1 MKVQSDTN
9 INLSKVSLSE
19 VMEHKEMTSKADRQ
33 RHLILHSPDHVSFEE
48 IDEGSQPD
56 SAIPPRSAFVQNS
69 EYRSTDGE
77 TPASIRENNT
87 VDYNEDNTLGAED
100 TVAEMSED
108 SSSTLNEDDDLS
120 YELQQAH
127 RIFHGFLLEKHKGI
141 TAPFM
146 QPLCSG
152 EETGDGDHTKQPM
165 WFRRIEEKF
174 LNREYESITE
184 FVADFRLMLEN
195 CYRYHGVDHWISKQ
209 AQKLEIMLEQK
220 LTLLSRT
227 LREKTTLAVTSKG
240 RFGTEEEKGPGVT
253 STRRRSTPR
262 NLTSVAVGAN
272 ESLMVQAL
280 RLEEQQRAKEEKR
293 LREQEKKE
301 VEEASAKELDTWER
315 SLLAKAAPWPV
326 ETLWELPA
334 VGHFLCLA
342 QTVLNLPE
350 IVFFELERCLLM
362 PRCSAFLAKVMTSL
376 LCHPQRRATLH
387 RRPPFTYRRWEAAVR
402 HKVSGW
408 YQLMG
413 QSEDSAA
420 CAQQF
425 GLSPLFFQTLGETS
439 PLEEKPFHQLPFNQR
454 VWLLKGLCDFVYENQ
469 KEVQDAV
476 LSQPIHECR
485 ESILGY
491 DGRENAYIHFPHF
504 CGADLRIYCQSPS
517 TPPKFPPPAIRVRRV
532 EKVKK
537 VEATMHPEGPTVPE
551 ENEKKDV
558 KNEPACFNSEMKEK
572 DNMPA
577 VNSWGLTDH
586 QSQYR
591 LDLQIKAESAEKGH
605 TDILSPCR
613 GHFDSCDIKGIKVQS
628 IDVGC
633 KPTMKEERL
642 SLIAPMSCEPG
653 VPVMDAEQVP
663 QTQLSAHPGE
673 IPLNPGMDRV
683 EGNKFPTDIQDQ
695 CRACGTDEDPHLEY
709 RRGCSIIP
717 LHKTAPSESP
727 RPEGCAEGKSS
738 RTRTKKKKR
747 KKKKMKELGATEGR
761 GKSAGSRLN
770 LAKATKKGIQ
780 KTAAAQKKKGKR
792 KKLRAEKKFESK
804 KLTAKK
810 RKTGPKLPAEP
821 KFQLVC
827 SSVEELRE
835 LISKIED
842 ELEELESTRKKSG
855 KWYSR
860 RQAVKEL
867 LITLIRLLKELSPW
881 ESKIIKAFQ
890 RNRARL
896 KKDYEDFKKHPEYD
910 SFVREEWIEDD
921 RDGAVAKDGHSS
933 DNPKTTERA
942 EKLDAVKTDTKQ
954 QAVESSRRSRTPRQE
969 TIGLDEHR
977 TPFRTTKRAP
987 SGNTDEELALR
998 KKLRITGEEQAS
1010 TTVPA
1015 EVKES
1020 NPAAESLVVETSKVT
1035 APVAV
1040 FLKGSK
1046 PIQALLAKSIGNKV
1060 TLISQPAAAA
1070 MVPKSEIPQKTS
1082 KPLASPGKPLQSSF
1096 IPKSPVQGPVQGIYK
1111 ISEGM
1116 DLLGKSTTPEKIAL
1130 QPLLDQ
1136 KIGKKAMQQVV
1147 ILPTMKEPLHHNI
1160 TTVSVSKPSATLPDA
1175 PGVATVNSTNKV
1187 PIQQVSPLPDACNRK
1202 PLTSAVISSLPTSPK
1217 TYYAGNS
1224 VSQAGPAPSDIQ
1236 NRLTL
1241 TSPSKSDSKQEL
1253 KTVCIRDSQSI
1264 LVTTRGGNTGV
1275 VKVQTSDQSV
1285 SSFLASSPIIT
1296 ISPHLQAFLV
1306 SKSSPSV
1313 ASSTVVSSATETTTS
1328 SAPSLFS
1335 NSLTNC
1341 VSHHP
1346 SAVSIPVSAGQRVG
1360 NIVNFA
1366 LNQTQD
1372 TISAPLTASK
1382 CNITTQTL
1390 TPKNSTLPMVPQTN
1404 LSLPTSSAKSDI
1416 AVTQTSSTLF
1426 ATQPLTTRAQQAEG
1440 LAERPSMQRVILVAP
1455 SSTIATSA
1463 VTAKVPSTSSTVP
1476 APRLIFISQASSSVE
1491 QPLVSIPKKTT
1502 SSDSMAISLTSA
1514 SQIADMKIGLN
1525 LSQAIVNTTS
1535 SLQKVPTGGLSDLSN
1550 KLPAEAF
1557 SVGLPVAGS
1566 DSKCTPVT
1574 TSKVSV
1580 VETTSDGKAV
1590 TFPALKA
1597 GNLVSSTLPVLSL
1610 QHSSLSSRASLIPS
1624 VGKTATAQSEG
1635 SSLKSV
1641 VASSV
1646 KSLINKDS
1654 ALIPKA
1660 PTGTTIPGLVFNKP
1674 PFQAS
1679 AMSKPVPFKISPVI
1693 LPPVLQSQDCTSPSK
1708 SFSTTPSAPQAAQ
1721 HAIVPP
1727 PYESNTMQ
1735 QKILINTATPLSPGS
1750 HIVIN
1755 NTRFIVPAQGLGP
1768 GSHMLLISSP
1778 VVPLSSPQ
1786 GPNPS
1791 STSQRGPA
1799 TSVAAAPVLSAG
1811 QNPRKF
1817 TPSTQPLHGP
1827 YITPSPS
1834 GVKLASSYTCSTPQ
1848 MTVVG
1853 NTTKSPL
1860 PTGNTT
1866 SVAQVPQL
1874 FAVASTLC
1882 QALPNSQTAPSAPS
1896 AEAKGSLAALCQAA
1910 SNQTKET
1917 PPLASQKP
1925 GRPPGA
1931 TKAAPWQIGL
1941 ANVVASA
1948 TLTPAVPAL
1957 GAIISRTQ
1965 VLPTAAVPPIGSTI
1979 SRIQSLPVATVL
1991 PIGSDFNRRQA
2002 SPIATV
2008 PPSNSTVIIAT
2019 GQSVRTPTSESSSMT
2034 PGQTILSQTLN
2045 RPSSQVSAPAA
2056 VTSASID
2063 KLMVSPDGAV
2073 LNAIRSPAVSS
2084 LPSASKTLATVVVT
2098 HSSSTG
2104 RVLPS
2109 LKTDDPLTSA
2119 HAEKASS
2126 SD

>member
-1 MKVQSDTN
+1 MKVQSDAN
-9 INLSKVSLSE
+9 MNLSKVSLSE
-19 VMEHKEMTSKADRQ
+19 VMEHKEMTIKADRQ
-33 RHLILHSPDHVSFEE
+33 RHFILHSPDRVAFEE

-56 SAIPPRSAFVQNS
+56 STSVQNS
-69 EYRSTDGE
+69 DGE
-77 TPASIRENNT
+77 TPAAIWGNNA
-87 VDYNEDNTLGAED
+87 VGVED
-100 TVAEMSED
+100 TAAEISED

-127 RIFHGFLLEKHKGI
+127 RILHGFLLEKHKGV

-146 QPLCSG
+146 QPLCGG
-152 EETGDGDHTKQPM
+152 EETGDGDHGKRPVC
-165 WFRRIEEKF
+165 FRRIEEKF

-240 RFGTEEEKGPGVT
+240 RFGTEEEKGPGTT

-262 NLTSVAVGAN
+262 NLTPVTVGVS
-272 ESLMVQAL
+272 ESLMVQVL

-301 VEEASAKELDTWER
+301 AEEASAKELDDWER
-315 SLLAKAAPWPV
+315 SLLANAAPWSV

-362 PRCSAFLAKVMTSL
+362 PRCSTFLAKVMTSL

-387 RRPPFTYRRWEAAVR
+387 RRPPFTYRRWEAALR

-413 QSEDSAA
+413 QSEDTAA
-420 CAQQF
+420 CAEQL
-425 GLSPLFFQTLGETS
+425 GLSPQFFQALGETS
-439 PLEEKPFHQLPFNQR
+439 PLEEKPFHQLPFDQR

-517 TPPKFPPPAIRVRRV
+517 TPPKFPPPAIRVRRL

-537 VEATMHPEGPTVPE
+537 VEAIMQPEGPTAPV
-551 ENEKKDV
+551 ENEKKDM
-558 KNEPACFNSEMKEK
+558 KNEPACFNSEMKERE
-572 DNMPA
+572 NMPA

-586 QSQYR
+586 QYR
-591 LDLQIKAESAEKGH
+591 LDLQIKAESAEVGQ
-605 TDILSPCR
+605 TDIHSPCG
-613 GHFDSCDIKGIKVQS
+613 GHFDSCDIKGVKIQS

-633 KPTMKEERL
+633 KAETKVEHL
-642 SLIAPMSCEPG
+642 SLVAPVSCDPG
-653 VPVMDAEQVP
+653 VPVADAEEVP
-663 QTQLSAHPGE
+663 QTRSSAHPGE
-673 IPLNPGMDRV
+673 IPRNPGLDRV
-683 EGNKFPTDIQDQ
+683 EGNKFPTDIQEP
-695 CRACGTDEDPHLEY
+695 ACGTDEDPQLEY
-709 RRGCSIIP
+709 RQGCSIVP
-717 LHKTAPSESP
+717 LHRTAPSESP

-747 KKKKMKELGATEGR
+747 KKKKMKEEGGPERR
-761 GKSAGSRLN
+761 GKSA
-770 LAKATKKGIQ
+770 ATRPKVTKMGIQ
-780 KTAAAQKKKGKR
+780 KSTAAQKKKGKR
-792 KKLRAEKKFESK
+792 KKLRAEKKFDSK
-804 KLTAKK
+804 KLTSKK

-827 SSVEELRE
+827 SSVEELRV
-835 LISKIED
+835 LISKTED

-867 LITLIRLLKELSPW
+867 HITLIRLLNELSPW

-896 KKDYEDFKKHPEYD
+896 KKDYEDFRKHPEYH
-910 SFVREEWIEDD
+910 SFVREEWLEDD
-921 RDGAVAKDGHSS
+921 RDGVVAKDGHSS
-933 DNPKTTERA
+933 DNPKATERA
-942 EKLDAVKTDTKQ
+942 EKLDQVVKKDAVKTEDTKQ
-954 QAVESSRRSRTPRQE
+954 QAVESSRRTRTPRQE
-969 TIGLDEHR
+969 TVGLDEHR
-977 TPFRTTKRAP
+977 TPFRIAKRAP
-987 SGNTDEELALR
+987 SGNADEELR
-998 KKLRITGEEQAS
+998 KKLKITGEEQAS
-1010 TTVPA
+1010 PAVPA

-1020 NPAAESLVVETSKVT
+1020 NPTVESLVAETSKVA
-1035 APVAV
+1035 APMAV

-1070 MVPKSEIPQKTS
+1070 MVNQNKSEIPQKMS
-1082 KPLASPGKPLQSSF
+1082 KPLASPGKALQSSF
-1096 IPKSPVQGPVQGIYK
+1096 TPKSLVQSPVQGIYK
-1111 ISEGM
+1111 ISDGM
-1116 DLLGKSTTPEKIAL
+1116 DLLGKSTSPEKIAL
-1130 QPLLDQ
+1130 QPVLDQ

-1160 TTVSVSKPSATLPDA
+1160 TTVSVSKPSATLSDA
-1175 PGVATVNSTNKV
+1175 PGKAAVNNTNKV

-1202 PLTSAVISSLPTSPK
+1202 PLSSAVISTLPTSPK

-1224 VSQAGPAPSDIQ
+1224 VCQAGPAPSDIQ
-1236 NRLTL
+1236 NRLSL
-1241 TSPSKSDSKQEL
+1241 TSLASASPSKSDSKQEL

-1285 SSFLASSPIIT
+1285 SGFLASSPIIT

-1313 ASSTVVSSATETTTS
+1313 AASTVVSSTTETTTS
-1328 SAPSLFS
+1328 SAPSSLS
-1335 NSLTNC
+1335 SSLTNC
-1341 VSHHP
+1341 VSPCP

-1372 TISAPLTASK
+1372 SVSAPLTASK
-1382 CNITTQTL
+1382 CNITTQAL
-1390 TPKNSTLPMVPQTN
+1390 TPKNSTLPVVPQTN
-1404 LSLPTSSAKSDI
+1404 LNLPTSSAKSDLV
-1416 AVTQTSSTLF
+1416 VTQTSSTLF
-1426 ATQPLTTRAQQAEG
+1426 ATQPLTTMAQPAEG

-1463 VTAKVPSTSSTVP
+1463 VTAKVPPTSSTVP

-1502 SSDSMAISLTSA
+1502 SSDSMAISLTST

-1535 SLQKVPTGGLSDLSN
+1535 SLQKVPTSGLSDLSN
-1550 KLPAEAF
+1550 KLRAEAF

-1574 TSKVSV
+1574 ASKVSV
-1580 VETTSDGKAV
+1580 VETASGGKAV

-1597 GNLVSSTLPVLSL
+1597 GNLVSSTLPVLSQ
-1610 QHSSLSSRASLIPS
+1610 QHSALSPRASLIPS

-1646 KSLINKDS
+1646 KSLVNKDC

-1674 PFQAS
+1674 QFQAS

-1778 VVPLSSPQ
+1778 VVPLSTPQ
-1786 GPNPS
+1786 GPSLS

-1811 QNPRKF
+1811 QNPRKY

-1827 YITPSPS
+1827 YIPPSPS
-1834 GVKLASSYTCSTPQ
+1834 SVKLGSSYTCSTPQ
-1848 MTVVG
+1848 MTVVA

-1882 QALPNSQTAPSAPS
+1882 QTLPNSQTAPSALS
-1896 AEAKGSLAALCQAA
+1896 AEAKGSLATLCQAA
-1910 SNQTKET
+1910 SNQMKEAI
-1917 PPLASQKP
+1917 PLASQMP
-1925 GRPPGA
+1925 GSPPGA

-1941 ANVVASA
+1941 ANVVAS
-1948 TLTPAVPAL
+1948 TKLTPAVPTV

-1965 VLPTAAVPPIGSTI
+1965 VLPTSAVPPFGSTV

-1991 PIGSDFNRRQA
+1991 PVGSTFNRRQA

-2008 PPSNSTVIIAT
+2008 PPSNNTVIVAS
-2019 GQSVRTPTSESSSMT
+2019 GQSVRTAIFESSSMT
-2034 PGQTILSQTLN
+2034 PGQTILSQTPSK
-2045 RPSSQVSAPAA
+2045 PSSQVSTPAA

-2063 KLMVSPDGAV
+2063 KLMVSPEGAV

-2084 LPSASKTLATVVVT
+2084 LPTASKTSATVVVT
-2098 HSSSTG
+2098 HSSGTG

-2109 LKTDDPLTSA
+2109 LKTDDPLTPA
-2119 HAEKASS
+2119 HAEKARP